1 MKDKKVISRKNLPSR
16 LPIGSTMFY
25 LLCLDYFQAPQWLWG
40 VTCTILVVV
49 WIGTIIDLIREE
61 STDIFNEYEQ

>member
-1 MKDKKVISRKNLPSR
+1 
-16 LPIGSTMFY
+16 
-25 LLCLDYFQAPQWLWG
+25 
-40 VTCTILVVV
+40 LVVV